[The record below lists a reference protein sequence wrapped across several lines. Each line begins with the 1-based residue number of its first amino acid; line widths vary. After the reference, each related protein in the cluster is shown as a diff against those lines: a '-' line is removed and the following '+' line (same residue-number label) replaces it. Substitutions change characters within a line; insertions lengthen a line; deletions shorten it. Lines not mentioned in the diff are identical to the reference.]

1 LGFTPRKERS
11 RIERCQQKQSCS
23 HDKKRTY
30 IGYVMPNRLQV
41 LKDFFLV
48 SKRNSQVYMKYT
60 REKHQENQEREKI
73 VQKYAKLETRR
84 REVVPQGVTQ
94 SVEDHVS

>member
-1 LGFTPRKERS
+1 
-11 RIERCQQKQSCS
+11 
-23 HDKKRTY
+23 
-30 IGYVMPNRLQV
+30 
-41 LKDFFLV
+41 
-48 SKRNSQVYMKYT
+48 MKYT